1 MKKDYYQILGVSK
14 KDSLPEIKKAFRKL
28 ARKYHPDLNPGDR
41 VTETRFKE
49 IQEAYSVLKDPKK
62 RSQYDQFGFVG
73 NIPPGGGYKHS
84 YSTGFEGFDFSGFG
98 TSSFRDF
105 FGDVF
110 GSRVQST
117 QKRTTRGEDL
127 HYSMKVTF
135 VDAFKGVDTRIR
147 LTRMIACS
155 NCNGV
160 GYVQG
165 KGQQVCSVCKGRGQI
180 YRQIGSM
187 KFSSPCHS
195 CGGSG
200 VSPGEECAVCHG
212 SGYIQKNELIRVRI
226 PGGVNTGSKVRIAGK
241 GNAGRMG
248 GPSGDLF
255 ITIEVEPHAFF
266 KREGKNIYVKVPIT
280 VTEATLGAK
289 IEVPT
294 LHGKATIKIP
304 PGTKSG
310 QKFRLR
316 GKGTP
321 MPGKKLQG
329 DEFVEVFIVPPPSR
343 DQRIR
348 ELMREIEKITGQKP
362 REKLGI
368 T

>member
-1 MKKDYYQILGVSK
+1 MKKDYYQILGVPK
-14 KDSLPEIKKAFRKL
+14 KASLPEIKKAFRKL

-41 VTETRFKE
+41 IAEGHFKE
-49 IQEAYSVLKDPKK
+49 IQEAYSVLSDSKK

-73 NIPPGGGYKHS
+73 NIPPEGGYQQS

-98 TSSFRDF
+98 TSSFRDI
-105 FGDVF
+105 FGDIF

-117 QKRTTRGEDL
+117 QQRATRGEDL
-127 HYSMKVTF
+127 HYSMKVAF
-135 VDAFKGVDTRIR
+135 IDAFHGVNTRIR
-147 LTRMIACS
+147 LTRMAACS
-155 NCNGV
+155 NCHGT
-160 GYVQG
+160 GYVRNQ
-165 KGQQVCSVCKGRGQI
+165 GQQVCPVCMGRGQT

-187 KFSSPCHS
+187 KFSNPCTS

-200 VSPGEECAVCHG
+200 VSPGKECPVCHG
-212 SGYIQKNELIRVRI
+212 LGHIQKTELIRVRI

-248 GPSGDLF
+248 GPPGDLF
-255 ITIEVEPHAFF
+255 ITIEVEPHPIF
-266 KREGKNIYVKVPIT
+266 RYVGKNIYVQIPIT

-294 LHGKATIKIP
+294 LYGETTIKIP

-316 GKGTP
+316 GKGAP
-321 MPGKKLQG
+321 VPGKKLLG
-329 DEFVEVFIVPPPSR
+329 DEFVEVFIVPPPFK

-348 ELMREIEKITGQKP
+348 ELMREIEKISGQNP